1 MGARTEPAGC
11 LGNAGLFTPIQGN
24 PGLYWKTPTQNGP
37 VIGGRANC
45 SALNPF
51 MGILFLFSSSI
62 LISPGIEKAGQV
74 KDDGSDVLIQPKIGH
89 ATYFLHELTLPL
101 D

>member
-1 MGARTEPAGC
+1 MA
-11 LGNAGLFTPIQGN
+11 LNLFSNFGLRANHEQVQLLNKG
-24 PGLYWKTPTQNGP
+24 
-37 VIGGRANC
+37 GGRANC

-51 MGILFLFSSSI
+51 MGILFLLSSSI
-62 LISPGIEKAGQV
+62 LISPGIEKADQV
-74 KDDGSDVLIQPKIGH
+74 KDDGSDVLIRLKIGH